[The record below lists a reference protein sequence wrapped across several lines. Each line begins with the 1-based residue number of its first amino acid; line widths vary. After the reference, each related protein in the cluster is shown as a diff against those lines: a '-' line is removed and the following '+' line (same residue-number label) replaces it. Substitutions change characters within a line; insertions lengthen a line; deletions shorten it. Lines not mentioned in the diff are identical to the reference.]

1 MHSTNRMG
9 VDSMHLA
16 RKEQQPAAPNFLISC
31 CSTPSSRQPQTHG
44 VELRYLSDRRL
55 RPVLTAGPTQYLS
68 IHPYCTIPCFS
79 VVSDKDSKFIYDFE
93 EHKSLTGR
101 SEQKALRLRFQRVAA
116 MTSQKDRFPES
127 AASRW
132 ESVGTA
138 TASQLYR

>member
-1 MHSTNRMG
+1 

-16 RKEQQPAAPNFLISC
+16 RKEQQPAAANFLASC
-31 CSTPSSRQPQTHG
+31 CSAPSSRLSQTHG

-55 RPVLTAGPTQYLS
+55 CPVLTAGPTQYLS
-68 IHPYCTIPCFS
+68 LYPYCTIPCFP

-93 EHKSLTGR
+93 EHKSLTER

-116 MTSQKDRFPES
+116 LTSQKDRFSES

-138 TASQLYR
+138 TSSQFYR